1 VFYATGFI
9 GYFYILTFII
19 GFSAIVLLA
28 RNPGFF
34 SPDGTLVGGNNM
46 AAVHLSNAVGG
57 NLLLGFISAVAF
69 ATILAVVAG
78 LTLAGASAIS
88 HDLYANVFAR
98 GRSTEQT
105 EVMISKI
112 ATVCLGVIAIILGIL
127 FEQQNIAFL
136 VGLTF
141 AVAASINFPILF
153 MSMFWSKLTT
163 RGAALGGM
171 LGLLT
176 AIVLVI
182 LGPTVWEEVLG
193 YAVGSAPFPSKYP
206 ALYSVTVAFV
216 SIWFFSITDKSASAQ
231 SEIHAFKAQ
240 DVRCQTGIGA
250 EGAAAH

>member
-1 VFYATGFI
+1 MA
-9 GYFYILTFII
+9 
-19 GFSAIVLLA
+19 APLLA
-28 RNPGFF
+28 EGIG
-34 SPDGTLVGGNNM
+34 GTPF
-46 AAVHLSNAVGG
+46 
-57 NLLLGFISAVAF
+57 LGFIAAVAF

-98 GRSTEQT
+98 GRTTEQQ
-105 EVMISKI
+105 EVRISKI
-112 ATVCLGVIAIILGIL
+112 ATVCLGVISIILGIL

-163 RGAALGGM
+163 RGAAIGGL
-171 LGLLT
+171 LGLAT

-182 LGPTVWEEVLG
+182 LGPTVWEEVLK
-193 YAVGSAPFPSKYP
+193 YPVGSAPFPSKYP
-206 ALYSVTVAFV
+206 ALYSMTVAFV

-231 SEIHAFKAQ
+231 SEIQAFKAQ

-250 EGAAAH
+250 EGAVAH